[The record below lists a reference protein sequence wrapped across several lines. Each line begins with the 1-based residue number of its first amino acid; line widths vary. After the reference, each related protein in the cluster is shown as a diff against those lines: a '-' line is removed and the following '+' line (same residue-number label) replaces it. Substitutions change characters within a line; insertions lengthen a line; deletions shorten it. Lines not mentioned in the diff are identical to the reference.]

1 MRPLTLLIRT
11 AVLYSHL
18 CFMSLTQLPYV
29 TSQTFLHSL
38 CLFLHPSLLHIHNI
52 HTPSFYALFPST
64 LSQKMEERYQR
75 EGQER
80 QTDEFM
86 KPFILNTEGLIRSR
100 RIGGWWAGEGRRVQ
114 GQGVQKSSSATNNTS
129 MCLIFLPLSLSL
141 PPLPSSSF
149 SPPPCSSQDN
159 DTLVFIDFRAD
170 RMRQIVEALGI
181 KPQFDTDTIPK
192 DLVSL
197 LASYTLSLQPVHWVE
212 D

>member
-1 MRPLTLLIRT
+1 
-11 AVLYSHL
+11 
-18 CFMSLTQLPYV
+18 MSLTQLPYV

-100 RIGGWWAGEGRRVQ
+100 RIGGWWAGEGRRVKEYKNPPVPQ
-114 GQGVQKSSSATNNTS
+114 ITHQCVSSFFPSPS
-129 MCLIFLPLSLSL
+129 LSPLSLL
-141 PPLPSSSF
+141 PPSLRLPA
-149 SPPPCSSQDN
+149 PPK
-159 DTLVFIDFRAD
+159 TTTR
-170 RMRQIVEALGI
+170 
-181 KPQFDTDTIPK
+181 
-192 DLVSL
+192 
-197 LASYTLSLQPVHWVE
+197 
-212 D
+212 